1 MIAEDNP
8 SEGKGFPCSYKRFLG
23 SPFVAGNL
31 LSNDSQSMF
40 VIDDLKICPGF
51 ADGFAVRMDRQ
62 CPGKRFDR
70 QMCGFSGDGI
80 FPQGLC
86 SFGISQHGTE

>member
-1 MIAEDNP
+1 MIVKDNP
-8 SEGKGFPCSYKRFLG
+8 SEGQGFTCSYEGFWG
-23 SPFVAGNL
+23 SPCVAGNL

-40 VIDDLKICPGF
+40 VIDDLEICSGF

-62 CPGKRFDR
+62 CPGERFDR

-80 FPQGLC
+80 FAQRLC
-86 SFGISQHGTE
+86 PFGISQHGTK